1 MATIREINEEIET
14 VRNVGDFTTSLQ
26 QIAAGRMIKLKK
38 LVLAANRF
46 ADEATIILRE
56 LELEKTKQI
65 ERELKIKKSQLSQ
78 VNQPKKSTNKDK
90 IEEDYKSAIIII
102 TSDQGLCGS
111 YNTEVFRKSEEIIPN
126 NLSADYYVIGSKG
139 QDFFKRITTKYKV
152 KYFPYNIPNEI
163 VIEDLRPLIS
173 MFYHYDQIHLIYNR
187 YINTATR
194 KAVFIE
200 LVIPNIEL
208 EELKKEKVEGK
219 YIFEPNL
226 GELITSVSAK
236 LRHALF
242 RQQILDSK
250 LSLYTAHMIAMQTAS
265 ENAKELI
272 EELNLEYRK
281 ARRKLVDK
289 KIQEVQA
296 GRILWDEE

>member
-1 MATIREINEEIET
+1 MATVREINEERET

-65 ERELKIKKSQLSQ
+65 ERELKIKKSQLGES
-78 VNQPKKSTNKDK
+78 KETIDKSK
-90 IEEDYKSAIIII
+90 EENKSAVIVI

-111 YNTEVFRKSEEIIPN
+111 YNTEIFRKAEEIIPN
-126 NLSADYYVIGSKG
+126 HLLADYFVIGSKG
-139 QDFFKRITTKYKV
+139 QDFFKRITKKYKV
-152 KYFPYNIPNEI
+152 KYFPYNVPNEI

-173 MFYHYDQIHLIYNR
+173 MFYHYDQVFLIFNR

-200 LVIPNIEL
+200 LVVPNIEL
-208 EELKKEKVEGK
+208 EELEKEKAEGK

-236 LRHALF
+236 LRYALF

-250 LSLYTAHMIAMQTAS
+250 LALYTAHMIAMQTAS

>member
-1 MATIREINEEIET
+1 L
-14 VRNVGDFTTSLQ
+14 SLP
-26 QIAAGRMIKLKK
+26 QIK
-38 LVLAANRF
+38 
-46 ADEATIILRE
+46 
-56 LELEKTKQI
+56 
-65 ERELKIKKSQLSQ
+65 
-78 VNQPKKSTNKDK
+78 
-90 IEEDYKSAIIII
+90 
-102 TSDQGLCGS
+102 
-111 YNTEVFRKSEEIIPN
+111 
-126 NLSADYYVIGSKG
+126 DYYVIGSKG
-139 QDFFKRITTKYKV
+139 QDFFKGITDKYNV
-152 KYFPYNIPNEI
+152 KYFPYNVPNEI

-173 MFYHYDQIHLIYNR
+173 MFYHYDQIYLIYNR

-208 EELKKEKVEGK
+208 EEIEKEKVEGK
-219 YIFEPNL
+219 YIFEPDL

-236 LRHALF
+236 LRYALF

-250 LSLYTAHMIAMQTAS
+250 LALYTAHMIAMQTAS

-272 EELNLEYRK
+272 EELNLEYKK
-281 ARRKLVDK
+281 AKRKLVDK

>member
-1 MATIREINEEIET
+1 MATIREINEEREV
-14 VRNVGDFTTSLQ
+14 VRNVGDFTSSLQ

-65 ERELKIKKSQLSQ
+65 ERELKIKKSQLDDS
-78 VNQPKKSTNKDK
+78 KKSIDK
-90 IEEDYKSAIIII
+90 SEEEIKQAIIII

-111 YNTEVFRKSEEIIPN
+111 YNTEVFRKAEEIIPN
-126 NLSADYYVIGSKG
+126 HLAADYYVIGSKG
-139 QDFFKRITTKYKV
+139 QGFFKGITKKYNL
-152 KYFPYNIPNEI
+152 KYFPYNVPNEI
-163 VIEDLRPLIS
+163 VIEDLRPLIG
-173 MFYHYDQIHLIYNR
+173 MFYHYDQIFLIYNR
-187 YINTATR
+187 YINTTTR

-200 LVIPNIEL
+200 LVVPNIEI
-208 EELKKEKVEGK
+208 EELEKEKVEGK
-219 YIFEPNL
+219 YIFEPDL

-236 LRHALF
+236 LRYALF

-250 LSLYTAHMIAMQTAS
+250 LALYSAHMIAMQTAS
-265 ENAKELI
+265 ENVKELI
-272 EELNLEYRK
+272 EELNLEYKK
-281 ARRKLVDK
+281 AKRKLVDK

>member
-1 MATIREINEEIET
+1 MATVREINEERET

-65 ERELKIKKSQLSQ
+65 ERELKIKKNQL
-78 VNQPKKSTNKDK
+78 VEPTKTIDKS
-90 IEEDYKSAIIII
+90 EEDYKSAAIII

-126 NLSADYYVIGSKG
+126 HLSADYYVIGSKG
-139 QDFFKRITTKYKV
+139 QDFFKGMAKKYNI
-152 KYFPYNIPNEI
+152 KYFPYNVPNEV

-173 MFYHYDQIHLIYNR
+173 MFYHYDQIFLIFNR

-194 KAVFIE
+194 KTVFIE
-200 LVIPNIEL
+200 LVVPNIEL
-208 EELKKEKVEGK
+208 EELKKERVEGK
-219 YIFEPNL
+219 YIFEPSL
-226 GELITSVSAK
+226 GELIKSVSAK
-236 LRHALF
+236 LRYALF
-242 RQQILDSK
+242 RQQLLDSK

-272 EELNLEYRK
+272 EELNLEYKK

>member
-1 MATIREINEEIET
+1 VATVREINEERES
-14 VRNVGDFTTSLQ
+14 VKNVGDFTTSLQ
-26 QIAAGRMIKLKK
+26 QIAAGRMIKLKQ

-65 ERELKIKKSQLSQ
+65 KRELNIEKSQLSDSKK
-78 VNQPKKSTNKDK
+78 PKLKLQK
-90 IEEDYKSAIIII
+90 DYKSAIIII

-111 YNTEVFRKSEEIIPN
+111 YNSEIFRKSEEIIPN
-126 NLSADYYVIGSKG
+126 YLSADYFVIGSKG
-139 QDFFKRITTKYKV
+139 QDYFKRISKKNNL
-152 KYFPYNIPNEI
+152 KYFPYNVPNEI
-163 VIEDLRPLIS
+163 VIEDLKPLIS
-173 MFYHYDQIHLIYNR
+173 MFYHYDQIFLIYNR

-200 LVIPNIEL
+200 LAIPNIEL
-208 EELKKEKVEGK
+208 EELKKEKAEGK

-226 GELITSVSAK
+226 GDLIDSVSAK
-236 LRHALF
+236 LRYALF

-250 LSLYTAHMIAMQTAS
+250 LALYTAHMIAMQTAS

-272 EELNLEYRK
+272 NELNLEYKK
-281 ARRKLVDK
+281 AKRKLVDK

-296 GRILWDEE
+296 GRILWDEED